1 MVILPEPLEFERDK
15 GNIDKN
21 LKKHKLSNKEIEQTF
36 INDKEKIIF
45 DDQKHSETEKRHG
58 IFGKTD
64 NGKLLS
70 IVFTL
75 RKGTVMVITARS
87 MSKRE
92 RRSYEK
98 IKTDSKV

>member
-1 MVILPEPLEFERDK
+1 MRILPQPLSFDWDK

-21 LKKHKLSNKEIEQTF
+21 LKKHKLSNKEIEQVF
-36 INDKEKIIF
+36 INDKEKF
-45 DDQKHSETEKRHG
+45 TFEDQKHSVTEKRHG

-70 IVFTL
+70 VVFTL
-75 RKGTVMVITARS
+75 RKDKVRVITARS
-87 MSKRE
+87 MSKKE

-98 IKTDSKV
+98 IKTNSNI

>member
-1 MVILPEPLEFERDK
+1 MLILSEPLEFEWDK

-21 LKKHKLSNKEIEQTF
+21 FKKHKLSNKEIEQVF
-36 INDKEKIIF
+36 ISGKRKFIF
-45 DDQKHSETEKRHG
+45 EDQKHSAREKRYG

-64 NGKLLS
+64 DGKLLS

-75 RKGTVMVITARS
+75 RKDKVRAITARP
-87 MSKRE
+87 MSKKE

-98 IKTDSKV
+98 IKTNSKI